1 MSWKVLVSAP
11 YMLPVIDRFD
21 GFFREHGIDITV
33 ADVVERMEESDLLP
47 IIADFDGVICGDDRF
62 TEKVLDAATRL
73 KVISKW
79 GTGIDSIDSDAAAVR
94 GIRVCRTP
102 GAFTHPVAD
111 SVLGYILCFVRA
123 LPQMDMM
130 MKQGIWDKI
139 PGRALNEC
147 TLGVV
152 GVGAIGLAVLRRAAP
167 FGMRL
172 IGNDIRTIDAQEL
185 TGLDVEMTGLEP
197 LLAQSD
203 LVTLHCDLN
212 PVSHHLMSSEEFTSM
227 KESAF
232 LLNLSRGPVV
242 DEPALITALEC
253 GAIAGAAMDVF
264 ADEPLPAASPLRTMQ
279 NVMLAPHNSNSSPGA
294 WERVHENTLNNL
306 LGGLKAEK

>member
-33 ADVVERMEESDLLP
+33 ANVVERMEESDLLP
-47 IIADFDGVICGDDRF
+47 IIAEFDGVICGDDRF
-62 TEKVLDAATRL
+62 TEKVLEAATRL

-79 GTGIDSIDSDAAAVR
+79 GTGIDSIDSVAAAAR
-94 GIRVCRTP
+94 GIRICRTP

-123 LPQMDMM
+123 LPRMDAM
-130 MKQGIWDKI
+130 MKQGTWDKI

-172 IGNDIRTIDAQEL
+172 IGNDIRKLDAKDL
-185 TGLDVEMTGLEP
+185 AGLDVEMTGLDD

-203 LVTLHCDLN
+203 FVTLHCDLN
-212 PVSHHLMSSEEFTSM
+212 PTSHHLMSTGQFSAM
-227 KESAF
+227 KQSAF
-232 LLNLSRGPVV
+232 LLNLSRGPAV
-242 DEPALITALEC
+242 DEPALIAALRT

-264 ADEPLPAASPLRTMQ
+264 EDEPLPAASPLRAME
-279 NVMLAPHNSNSSPGA
+279 NVMLAPHNSNSSPAA

-306 LGGLKAEK
+306 LDGLKAG